1 LFSAGGIDALLRGAQ
16 VSLAAGCICASVDGS
31 KWGGCPQRIIKVEIQ
46 VGRVARRYC
55 LSRAQA
61 GCVETF
67 GVRALGVAVAD
78 RFRASVQ

>member
-1 LFSAGGIDALLRGAQ
+1 MTAGR
-16 VSLAAGCICASVDGS
+16 ICASVDGS
-31 KWGGCPQRIIKVEIQ
+31 EWGGSPQSFIKVEIQ

-55 LSRAQA
+55 LTRAEA